1 MRDDEPLDLSA
12 LDPERDPG
20 RWRALIE
27 GTLARLDLALEERSR
42 RDDPLYVIATWR
54 IPLLALSHWPSE
66 APSPTGA
73 DFRRALAE
81 PTR

>member
-54 IPLLALSHWPSE
+54 IPLLAAAASFILVLIPVE
-66 APSPTGA
+66 IALE
-73 DFRRALAE
+73 RRITCRA
-81 PTR
+81 